1 MNPSAVPPATAVPVL
16 LVATATKW
24 PGTARIPRAL
34 SRAGFE
40 VSLLAPRGSLAEHSR
55 FVDRIAYLPE
65 ASTPLQ
71 WVHAFAATVAAT
83 SPRLAIPCDDM
94 ALRLMQRL
102 AVAPPP
108 QLKSTHALR
117 LAALVRMSLGDPA
130 HFETTSE
137 KTLLGDAAQALG
149 IGVPPSRVCRRV
161 ADALAFADMH
171 GWPMV
176 VKRAHGFAGQGV
188 AICADRVSLDVA
200 FAGLAEDERRDRI
213 DANAGEPALVVQS
226 LVRGPTQYYMGVA
239 YQGRL
244 LAGYAGEKVVAHPEP
259 NGPPTVARYFRSP
272 RLREITARLL
282 HGFSVTGFFVAEFRL
297 DEASGEPLLLEL
309 TRRMSPVTHRSADRD
324 VDLCAALHA
333 ELSGTVSPS
342 RVDLD
347 DGENGYVVFFPG
359 EWLRDPQS
367 PWLRRQPVD
376 VPWDEPELLA
386 AMMKLRLD

>member
-1 MNPSAVPPATAVPVL
+1 MDPSAAPPRTTVPIL

-34 SRAGFE
+34 ARAGFN

-55 FVDRIAYLPE
+55 YIDRIAWLPE

-94 ALRLMQRL
+94 ALRLMQQL
-102 AVAPPP
+102 ALAPPP
-108 QLKSTHALR
+108 QLRSTLSLS
-117 LAALVRMSLGDPA
+117 LATLVRTSLGDPA
-130 HFETTSE
+130 HFETTSD
-137 KTLLGDAAQALG
+137 KTLLADAAPALG
-149 IGVPPSRVCRRV
+149 IGVPPSLVCRRV
-161 ADALAFADMH
+161 DDALAFADAH

-188 AICADRVSLDVA
+188 AICADRASLDAA
-200 FAGLAEDERRDRI
+200 FARLADDERRDRI
-213 DANAGEPALVVQS
+213 AANAGDPALVVQP

-239 YQGRL
+239 WQGRL

-272 RLREITARLL
+272 RLREITVRLL
-282 HGFSVTGFFVAEFRL
+282 RGFSVTGFFVAEFRL

-309 TRRMSPVTHRSADRD
+309 TRRMSPVTHRSADRN

-342 RVDLD
+342 RLDLD
-347 DGENGYVVFFPG
+347 DGESGYVVFFPG

-367 PWLRRQPVD
+367 AWLRGQPVD

-386 AMMKLRLD
+386 AMMKLRLE

>member
-1 MNPSAVPPATAVPVL
+1 MNPSAAPPAATVPVL

-55 FVDRIAYLPE
+55 YVHRIAYLPG

-71 WVHAFAATVAAT
+71 WVHAFAATVTAT

-102 AVAPPP
+102 VLAPPP
-108 QLKSTHALR
+108 RLRSTLTLQ
-117 LAALVRMSLGDPA
+117 LAALVRTSLGDPA
-130 HFETTSE
+130 HFETTSD
-137 KTLLGDAAQALG
+137 KTLLADAARTLE
-149 IGVPPSRVCRRV
+149 IGVPPSLVCGN
-161 ADALAFADMH
+161 ADDALAFAEAQ
-171 GWPMV
+171 GWPIV

-188 AICADRVSLDVA
+188 AICADRASLGDA
-200 FAGLAEDERRDRI
+200 FARLAEDERRDGI
-213 DANAGEPALVVQS
+213 EASAGHPAFVVQP

-239 YQGRL
+239 WQGRL

-272 RLREITARLL
+272 RLREITSRLL
-282 HGFSVTGFFVAEFRL
+282 RGFSVSGFFVAEFRL
-297 DEASGEPLLLEL
+297 DEATGEPLLLEL
-309 TRRMSPVTHRSADRD
+309 TRRISPVTHRSADRN

-342 RVDLD
+342 RIDLD
-347 DGENGYVVFFPG
+347 DGETGYVVFFPG

-367 PWLRRQPVD
+367 AWLRQQPVD
-376 VPWDEPELLA
+376 VPWDEPELVA
-386 AMMKLRLD
+386 ALMRLRLE